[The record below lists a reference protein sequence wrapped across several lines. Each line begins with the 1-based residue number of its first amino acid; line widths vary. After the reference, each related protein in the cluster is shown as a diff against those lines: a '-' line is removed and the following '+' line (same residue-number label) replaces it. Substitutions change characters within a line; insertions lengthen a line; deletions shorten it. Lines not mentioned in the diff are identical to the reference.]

1 MTRLVV
7 VFAVSH
13 RRAVRGQL
21 VSTRLDSRRLVVR
34 LRMFVTNGRCLV
46 SRLLVSYRRLVRRL
60 LVTAGRRVR
69 RLLVRW
75 CLVDRLRLVTRS
87 LVRSKSILLSLRPLQ
102 DGGHAVI
109 HKKVEKKKKNAV
121 LLQEKIP

>member
-34 LRMFVTNGRCLV
+34 LRLFVTNGRCLV

-75 CLVDRLRLVTRS
+75 CLVDRLRLVTRRLVDRWRLVTRR

-109 HKKVEKKKKNAV
+109 HKKS
-121 LLQEKIP
+121 